1 MSRAASPTGDST
13 LLSGHLFKN
22 PRLPVDRKYQSCRS
36 DELRNMSDT
45 KTGFCLFL
53 INHLLV
59 PRDRQQRLAGEMV
72 PGKGFEPSQRMLAD
86 FKSAVSAIPPSGH
99 EYHLK

>member
-1 MSRAASPTGDST
+1 
-13 LLSGHLFKN
+13 
-22 PRLPVDRKYQSCRS
+22 
-36 DELRNMSDT
+36 MSDT

-72 PGKGFEPSQRMLAD
+72 PGKGFELSQRMLAD

-99 EYHLK
+99 EYLLFLKYKEKLFPTSPYHFLINTRRAFD